1 MLCASHIFTVIN
13 ANSSTNN
20 KSLSPDDY
28 CKYLTQVPT
37 ARKYWE
43 KIAVLY
49 GYLPGTDYRFGFN
62 DNPCGIEGGQH
73 AAWLVIQAIE
83 KVTQGEK
90 YEKPTDWSAKHAD
103 PKINRSYGST
113 SLGTMVAEQD
123 RNTGAITE
131 VLCTLTVPLLRQDN
145 KDWVNAINRELNCI
159 IHNMSAGHTDS
170 KDGNPA
176 NKWSAGNIR
185 VFGRV
190 HLPNKRFNAE
200 ADIVHRR
207 VDYCFPA
214 DILLPPTSKVS
225 ETALSP
231 DKSFSVQEFLDTFQS
246 FPPGNKS
253 YRVIDISEKGKHNGR
268 DQAIFFK
275 NEAMPA
281 FIRPNENTLKYLA
294 RLKKLM
300 QKFQTQVE
308 ILNLDDKGA
317 MLEKS
322 MNETKRKNQT
332 SQKKRNR
339 VDGQKSATYADPDV
353 IDETKE
359 VQSAKEDD
367 SDAEEN
373 GDEDMI
379 DKTAT
384 NVKRLLRRKRYHNF
398 SPNILAHDYM
408 AYRRVDRFYHRGTI
422 RLDEDTDT
430 VTCKMVRPFFVFA
443 FKGDVILH
451 EQVVRVMGLLIAIC
465 RGIINEAIL
474 ECIFDEDFTH
484 LIPAPP
490 APSIGLL
497 AGDSSYITW
506 EGRIKTIL
514 TARPSNRFLKGWND
528 EEIIE
533 NVIAWED
540 EMLRDVAKVSCPH
553 YVISRSF
560 CIYRA
565 CSYLPILS
573 SSLGLVLGWSK
584 R

>member
-1 MLCASHIFTVIN
+1 MSSEN
-13 ANSSTNN
+13 ANADVTCSGCKLSFPSKNQLHRHLADST
-20 KSLSPDDY
+20 KTCLSPEDY

-49 GYLPGTDYRFGFN
+49 GYLPGTDYRFGCN
-62 DNPCGIEGGQH
+62 DNPLGIEGGQH
-73 AAWLVIQAIE
+73 AAWLVIQAID
-83 KVTQGEK
+83 KVTQGER
-90 YEKPTDWSAKHAD
+90 YQDPPDWSAKHAD

-113 SLGTMVAEQD
+113 SRGTMVAEQD

-145 KDWVNAINRELNCI
+145 KDWVNAVNRELNCI
-159 IHNMSAGHTDS
+159 IHNMSINQTDA
-170 KDGNPA
+170 KDGNPT
-176 NKWSAGNIR
+176 NKRSAGNIK

-190 HLPNKRFNAE
+190 HIPNKRFNPE

-225 ETALSP
+225 DTALSP

-253 YRVIDISEKGKHNGR
+253 YRVIDISEKGQHN
-268 DQAIFFK
+268 DSDKTIFFK

-281 FIRPNENTLKYLA
+281 FVRPNENTLKYLA

-308 ILNLDDKGA
+308 ILNLNDEGA

-322 MNETKRKNQT
+322 MHETKRKNQT

-339 VDGQKSATYADPDV
+339 VDGEKSAAHIDQDV
-353 IDETKE
+353 IDETEE
-359 VQSAKEDD
+359 VQAAKEDD
-367 SDAEEN
+367 SDVEEN
-373 GDEDMI
+373 NDEDMI
-379 DKTAT
+379 DEKSA

-422 RLDEDTDT
+422 RLDEEDADTT
-430 VTCKMVRPFFVFA
+430 MIRPFFVFA
-443 FKGDVILH
+443 FKGDIILH
-451 EQVVRVMGLLIAIC
+451 QQVVRVMGLLIAIC
-465 RGIINEAIL
+465 RGKINDAIL
-474 ECIFDEDFTH
+474 ECIFDEEFTH

-497 AGDSSYITW
+497 AGESSYITW
-506 EGRIKTIL
+506 EGRIKTVL
-514 TARPSNRFLKGWND
+514 TARPTNRFHKGWND

-540 EMLRDVAKVSCPH
+540 SMLRDVAKVCSPDYLCL
-553 YVISRSF
+553 SRSF
-560 CIYRA
+560 CIYQS
-565 CSYLPILS
+565 CS
-573 SSLGLVLGWSK
+573 
-584 R
+584 